1 MYTPV
6 SLRPRAR
13 SCRACEAGHP
23 CFILDLSVS
32 AGSPS
37 VAKQAGSF
45 LQRVEVGDDIL
56 PIGVAGEID
65 EHPGPVNEAGRVCE
79 VFVEIGVI
87 PGDVRI
93 LHRRGEI
100 VPWNRGALATD
111 NAGERWPDLVFT
123 GLRRVA
129 GNAMGREHGL
139 ASRGITGGERCRR
152 LPS

>member
-1 MYTPV
+1 M
-6 SLRPRAR
+6 A
-13 SCRACEAGHP
+13 
-23 CFILDLSVS
+23 

-87 PGDVRI
+87 QVTFASFI
-93 LHRRGEI
+93 
-100 VPWNRGALATD
+100 
-111 NAGERWPDLVFT
+111 AGEKSYPGAEAL
-123 GLRRVA
+123 L
-129 GNAMGREHGL
+129 
-139 ASRGITGGERCRR
+139 
-152 LPS
+152 LPTMPGPE